1 MTPAVPSLK
10 KFVLHTFLWLPAC
23 SVAWY
28 FSAQY
33 HSAVAGGLARML
45 VNLLTTGIVS
55 AVERSGLDLVFV
67 TTITVRHET
76 GQTALLTPEINPLLY
91 TYGLALFLALTLADR
106 AKWWKIPLGIAVLL
120 PFQAWGIALEV
131 LAQCIQ
137 VGPDV
142 SAQAG
147 LSGWRMVAV
156 GVGYQLG
163 ALIFPSLVPVVLWAA
178 SSQLISESIRG
189 AQSRNAKPGPQL
201 R

>member
-1 MTPAVPSLK
+1 MTAAVPSLK

-23 SVAWY
+23 SVGWY

-33 HSAVAGGLARML
+33 HTAVVGGLARML
-45 VNLLTTGIVS
+45 VNLFTTGIVS

-76 GQTALLTPEINPLLY
+76 GQTALLTPEINPLFY
-91 TYGLALFLALTLADR
+91 TYGLALFLALMLADR
-106 AKWWKIPLGIAVLL
+106 AKWWKILLGFAVLL
-120 PFQAWGIALEV
+120 PFQAWGIAFEV

-137 VGPDV
+137 LGPDV

-163 ALIFPSLVPVVLWAA
+163 ALIFPSLVPVVLWAG
-178 SSQLISESIRG
+178 SSQLIRESVLR
-189 AQSRNAKPGPQL
+189 SQL
-201 R
+201 PNSQHRF